1 MKFKP
6 SGVCAKE
13 MSFDI
18 IDNKIKNLNFVNGC
32 PGNLIGLS
40 KLIDGMDIDEVIE
53 KVNKLYGKQMDTG
66 KISKFC
72 CDFKKLEEVADKYK
86 NLN

>member
-53 KVNKLYGKQMDTG
+53 KLRGVDCRGKGTSCPDQL
-66 KISKFC
+66 SKV
-72 CDFKKLEEVADKYK
+72 LEELKKA
-86 NLN
+86 NL

>member
-32 PGNLIGLS
+32 PGNLIGL
-40 KLIDGMDIDEVIE
+40 
-53 KVNKLYGKQMDTG
+53 
-66 KISKFC
+66 
-72 CDFKKLEEVADKYK
+72 
-86 NLN
+86 

>member
-53 KVNKLYGKQMDTG
+53 KLRGVDCRGKGTSCPDQL
-66 KISKFC
+66 SKV
-72 CDFKKLEEVADKYK
+72 L
-86 NLN
+86 

>member
-53 KVNKLYGKQMDTG
+53 KLRGVDCRGKGTSCPDQ
-66 KISKFC
+66 
-72 CDFKKLEEVADKYK
+72 LALALLAYK
-86 NLN
+86 QQQA

>member
-53 KVNKLYGKQMDTG
+53 KLRGVDCRGKGTSCPDQL
-66 KISKFC
+66 SKA
-72 CDFKKLEEVADKYK
+72 LEEWKK
-86 NLN
+86 TNF